1 MAEIMVK
8 MSDTVPKRLLNW
20 STIQPKYVKN
30 GRKHVQI
37 ERNIPVYLLRKC
49 EEVVVV
55 EEEVL
60 ATMEGALLVEAAVE
74 VVLVGLTLH
83 R

>member
-1 MAEIMVK
+1 MAEITVK

-20 STIQPKYVKN
+20 STILPKYVKS

-60 ATMEGALLVEAAVE
+60 ATMEEALLAAAAVE